1 MLIFMKRIIRSVP
14 NFITTLNLV
23 SGTLAVL
30 MAAEGRPGYAGILIL
45 LAALF
50 DFLDGFSARL
60 LKAYSET
67 GKQLDSLADVI
78 SFGVAPGILVY
89 VLMKRS
95 LPGLMVPLADIHT
108 AGWNWLLL
116 LSPFLIPVFSALRLA
131 KFNLDP
137 RQSVS
142 FLGMPTPANAM
153 LWASFGMISD
163 FALTPEFPVLLFTS
177 RNLLMAILITSLL
190 LVSELPMFSLKFE
203 GFSLRNNWYRY
214 IFLASSLLLLILL
227 GIYGL
232 AVIILLYIAVSV
244 SFYLLRIRF

>member
-1 MLIFMKRIIRSVP
+1 MKRIIRSVP

-23 SGTLAVL
+23 SGSLAVVL
-30 MAAEGRPGYAGILIL
+30 AAEGRPGYAAILIVC
-45 LAALF
+45 ASLF

-78 SFGVAPGILVY
+78 SFGVAPGVLAY

-95 LPGLMVPLADIHT
+95 MPGLMIPMADIH
-108 AGWNWLLL
+108 ASIQSWLLL

-137 RQSVS
+137 RQTVS
-142 FLGMPTPANAM
+142 FLGMPTPANAL

-163 FALTPEFPVLLFTS
+163 FGSSPEVPILLFTS
-177 RNLLMAILITSLL
+177 RNLLLAVLITSLL
-190 LVSELPMFSLKFE
+190 LVSELPMFSLKFA
-203 GFSLRNNWYRY
+203 GMNLRDNWYRY
-214 IFLASSLLLLILL
+214 IFLAVSLFLLVFT

-232 AVIILLYIAVSV
+232 AVIVLLYIALSV
-244 SFYLLRIRF
+244 SFYLLKIRL